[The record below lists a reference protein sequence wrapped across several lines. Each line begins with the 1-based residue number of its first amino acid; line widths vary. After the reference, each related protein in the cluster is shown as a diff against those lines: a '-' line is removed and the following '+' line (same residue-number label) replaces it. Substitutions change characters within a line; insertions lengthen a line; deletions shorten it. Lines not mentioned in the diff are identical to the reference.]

1 MHLQQT
7 KVGSRGTGGPQY
19 YFHDVPEVIKDYLRR
34 KGGCPVVLQTPYG
47 IAPST
52 FMAVGRDHKLTA
64 TGKVVRG
71 AVGHDRIQQ
80 ARATQSIGEAIRRW
94 YGLPQG
100 YDFESIEVEVSLHRA
115 GHFILAPT
123 RAKLRGRRREIELEK
138 ALAPLTFTSR
148 TPSNLWRRQVE
159 YCLRR
164 DRDSVKW
171 ARDEIGRVV
180 NDHHNP
186 DVKNLLESDVL
197 RAAGALSKL
206 GVRLGPYVGKFYDCD
221 PSRFQFLNLLPYD
234 CPVEIK
240 KQSRDFRYQ
249 MLRYKPLPRAVVLCV
264 DDNLVNPPDH
274 IDVLELTELYRYLNS
289 QFPAA

>member
-34 KGGCPVVLQTPYG
+34 KGGCPVILQTPYG
-47 IAPST
+47 IASSP

-64 TGKVVRG
+64 NGRVVHG

-80 ARATQSIGEAIRRW
+80 AGATESIGEAIRRW

-100 YDFESIEVEVSLHRA
+100 YDFGRIEIEVSLHRD
-115 GHFILAPT
+115 GHFIVTPT
-123 RAKLRGRRREIELEK
+123 RAKLRGRAREIELEK
-138 ALAPLTFTSR
+138 ANTPLTFTGR
-148 TPSNLWRRQVE
+148 NPSIFWRRQIE
-159 YCLRR
+159 HCLRT
-164 DRDSVKW
+164 DRDSIKW

-180 NDHHNP
+180 SDHHNR
-186 DVKNLLESDVL
+186 DVSNLLESDLL

-206 GVRLGPYVGKFYDCD
+206 GVKLGPYVGKSYDCD
-221 PSRFQFLNLLPYD
+221 PSRFQFLKLLPYE
-234 CPVEIK
+234 CPVEVK
-240 KQSRDFRYQ
+240 KESRGFRYQ
-249 MLRYKPLPRAVVLCV
+249 MLRYKPLPRAVVLCM

-274 IDVLELTELYRYLNS
+274 IDVVELAELGRYLNR
-289 QFPAA
+289 QLPVA